1 MEYFWV
7 LKEKSYLL
15 VLIILFE
22 KKKYYLVFIIKI
34 NEEELGIFI
43 SEGFVNYLKYK
54 YKENWLY
61 FYVYL

>member
-1 MEYFWV
+1 MSFKRKKLFISFNNFIW
-7 LKEKSYLL
+7 EKR
-15 VLIILFE
+15 
-22 KKKYYLVFIIKI
+22 YYLVFIIKI

>member
-1 MEYFWV
+1 MSF
-7 LKEKSYLL
+7 KRKK
-15 VLIILFE
+15 LFISFNNFIWE
-22 KKKYYLVFIIKI
+22 KKYYLVFIIKI

>member
-1 MEYFWV
+1 MSFKRKKLFISYNNFIW
-7 LKEKSYLL
+7 EKR
-15 VLIILFE
+15 
-22 KKKYYLVFIIKI
+22 YYLVFIIKI